1 MNHDPDRLRRYAEL
15 IVSFGANVRRGQ
27 IVAVSSEPGKEPLAR
42 AIAQAAYRAGASFV
56 DVASFDLHVKRA
68 RIEQGD
74 PEFLEVVP
82 SWYGERMLAL
92 GAQRCARIGLT
103 GPVEPGLLDG
113 LDPERLGRDRL
124 PFIPEAIRVVN
135 DRSTNWTAAP
145 CPTPAWAAL
154 VHPDREPAVALE
166 RLWEQLAHVCRLDE
180 PDPAEAW
187 GERMDSVGRA
197 ASALEEHRLD
207 ALRFRGPGTDLTVG
221 LLGGSRWLTARFQT
235 AWGLRHFPNL
245 PSEETFTAPDP
256 ARVEGTVSCTRPLVL
271 EGSAVHGLRVRF
283 ERGRAVEIDADE
295 GAERLRVLLA
305 RDEGAARLGEVA
317 LVDGDGR
324 VGPLNTVF
332 YDTLLDEN
340 AASHIAFGQAYA
352 FSVDGAD
359 QARINQS
366 AIHLDVMIG
375 GDEVT
380 VTGLTNG
387 GAEVGVLER
396 GVWRV

>member
-1 MNHDPDRLRRYAEL
+1 
-15 IVSFGANVRRGQ
+15 
-27 IVAVSSEPGKEPLAR
+27 
-42 AIAQAAYRAGASFV
+42 
-56 DVASFDLHVKRA
+56 
-68 RIEQGD
+68 
-74 PEFLEVVP
+74 
-82 SWYGERMLAL
+82 MLAL

-166 RLWEQLAHVCRLDE
+166 RLWEQIAHVCRLDE

-197 ASALEEHRLD
+197 ANALEEHRLD

-305 RDEGAARLGEVA
+305 RDEGASRLGEVA